1 MKKHVKQTVKRST
14 FVLTLG
20 TYISRILGMVYLIPF
35 SIMVGATGGA
45 LFQYG
50 YNQYTLFLNIATM
63 GFPAAVSKFVS
74 KYNSKGDYET
84 SRKMLKAGMS
94 VMLVTGM
101 IAFFILYL
109 SAPMFAEISLGGK
122 DNNGLTID
130 HVVYVIRMVSLA
142 LLVVP
147 IMSLVRG
154 FFQGHQ
160 MMGPTAVSQVVEQ
173 IVRIIFLLSAT
184 FLILKVFNGGL
195 VIAVGYATFAALI
208 GAFGGLVV
216 LYIYW
221 NKRKGSL
228 LAMMPNTGPTANLS
242 YKKMFFELFSY
253 AAPYVFVGLA
263 IPLYNYIDTNTFNK
277 AMIEAGH
284 QAISQD
290 MLAILTLYVQKLVM
304 IPVSLATAFG
314 LTLIPTITESFTSG
328 NYKLLN
334 QQINQTMQ
342 TILFL
347 IIPAVVGISLLS
359 GPTYTFFYGSES
371 LHPELGANILLW
383 YSPVAILFS
392 LFTVNAAILQ
402 GINKQKFAVVSL
414 VIGVVIKLVLNV
426 PLIKLMQAD
435 GAILATALGYI
446 ASLLYGFIMIKRH
459 AGYSYKILVKRT
471 VLMLVLSAIM
481 GIAVKIVQ
489 WVLGFFISY
498 QDGQLQAAIVVVI
511 AAAVGGAV
519 YLYCGY
525 RLGFLQKILGRRLP
539 GFLKKG
545 RHAG

>member
-1 MKKHVKQTVKRST
+1 MSSKLLRGT

-109 SAPMFAEISLGGK
+109 SAPVFAEISLGGK

-539 GFLKKG
+539 GFLRKG

>member
-1 MKKHVKQTVKRST
+1 MSSKLLRGT

-414 VIGVVIKLVLNV
+414 MIGVVIKLVLNV

-489 WVLGFFISY
+489 WILGFFISY

-539 GFLKKG
+539 GFLRKG

>member
-1 MKKHVKQTVKRST
+1 MSSKLLRGT

-498 QDGQLQAAIVVVI
+498 QDGQLQATIVVVI

-525 RLGFLQKILGRRLP
+525 RLGFLQKILGRRFP

>member
-1 MKKHVKQTVKRST
+1 MSSKLLRGT

-195 VIAVGYATFAALI
+195 VVAVGYATFAALI

-539 GFLKKG
+539 GFLRKG

>member
-1 MKKHVKQTVKRST
+1 MSSKLLRGT

-459 AGYSYKILVKRT
+459 TGYSYKILVKRT

>member
-1 MKKHVKQTVKRST
+1 MSSKLLRGT

-525 RLGFLQKILGRRLP
+525 RLGFLQKILGRRFP

>member
-1 MKKHVKQTVKRST
+1 MSSKLLRGT

-242 YKKMFFELFSY
+242 YKRMFFELFSY

-539 GFLKKG
+539 GFLRKG

>member
-1 MKKHVKQTVKRST
+1 MSSKLLRGT
-14 FVLTLG
+14 FVLTFG

-498 QDGQLQAAIVVVI
+498 QDGQMQAAIVVVI

-539 GFLKKG
+539 GFFRKG

>member
-1 MKKHVKQTVKRST
+1 MSSKLLRGT

-471 VLMLVLSAIM
+471 VLMFVLSAIM

>member
-1 MKKHVKQTVKRST
+1 MSSKLLRGT

-20 TYISRILGMVYLIPF
+20 TYISRILGMIYLIPF
-35 SIMVGATGGA
+35 GAMVGATGGA

-84 SRKMLKAGMS
+84 SRRMLRAGMS

-101 IAFFILYL
+101 IAFSILYI
-109 SAPMFAEISLGGK
+109 SAPFFAETSLGGTS
-122 DNNGLTID
+122 NNGLTID

-173 IVRIIFLLSAT
+173 LARIIFLLGAT
-184 FLILKVFNGGL
+184 YLILRVINGGL

-208 GAFGGLVV
+208 GSFGGLVV

-221 NKRKGSL
+221 NKRKGDL
-228 LAMMPNTGPTANLS
+228 LAMKPNLVPSANLS
-242 YKKMFFELFSY
+242 YKKMFIELFSY

-263 IPLYNYIDTNTFNK
+263 IPLYSYIDTNTFNK
-277 AMIEAGH
+277 AMIAAGH
-284 QAISQD
+284 KDISQD
-290 MLAILTLYVQKLVM
+290 MLAIVTLYVPKLVM

-314 LTLIPTITESFTSG
+314 LTLIPTITESFTSR

-342 TILFL
+342 IILFL
-347 IIPAVVGISLLS
+347 VIPAVVGMSVLS
-359 GPTYTFFYGSES
+359 GPAYTFFYGSES
-371 LHPELGANILLW
+371 LRPDIGQDILFW
-383 YSPVAILFS
+383 YAPVAILFS

-414 VIGVVIKLVLNV
+414 FIGVIIKVVLNV
-426 PLIKLMQAD
+426 PLIKLFQGD

-459 AGYSYKILVKRT
+459 AGYSYT
-471 VLMLVLSAIM
+471 VLIKRVILIAVLSVPM
-481 GIAVKIVQ
+481 GVAVKLTQ
-489 WVLGFFISY
+489 WLLSFFVTY
-498 QDGQLQAAIVVVI
+498 QSGQVHAAIVVFVC
-511 AAAVGGAV
+511 AAVGGAV
-519 YLYCGY
+519 YMFAAY
-525 RLGFLQKILGRRLP
+525 RIGFLQKMFGNRLP
-539 GFLKKG
+539 RVLRRG
-545 RHAG
+545 RHSAH

>member
-1 MKKHVKQTVKRST
+1 
-14 FVLTLG
+14 
-20 TYISRILGMVYLIPF
+20 MVYLIPF

-525 RLGFLQKILGRRLP
+525 RLGFLQKILGRRFP

>member
-1 MKKHVKQTVKRST
+1 MSSKLLRGT

-539 GFLKKG
+539 GFFRKG

>member
-1 MKKHVKQTVKRST
+1 MSSKLLRGT

-35 SIMVGATGGA
+35 SIMFGATGGA

-539 GFLKKG
+539 GFLRKG

>member
-1 MKKHVKQTVKRST
+1 MSSKLLRGT

-63 GFPAAVSKFVS
+63 GFPPAVSKFVS

-539 GFLKKG
+539 GFLRKG

>member
-1 MKKHVKQTVKRST
+1 MSSKLLRGT

-426 PLIKLMQAD
+426 PLIKVMQAD

-539 GFLKKG
+539 GFLRKG

>member
-1 MKKHVKQTVKRST
+1 MSSKLLRGT

-471 VLMLVLSAIM
+471 VLMFVLSAIM

-539 GFLKKG
+539 GFLRKG

>member
-1 MKKHVKQTVKRST
+1 MSSKLLRGT

-277 AMIEAGH
+277 AMIKAGH

>member
-1 MKKHVKQTVKRST
+1 MSSKLLRGT

-539 GFLKKG
+539 GFLRKG
-545 RHAG
+545 RQAG

>member
-1 MKKHVKQTVKRST
+1 MSNKLLRGT

-498 QDGQLQAAIVVVI
+498 QDGQMQAAIVVVI

-539 GFLKKG
+539 GFFRKG

>member
-1 MKKHVKQTVKRST
+1 MSSKLLRGT

-539 GFLKKG
+539 GFLRKG

>member
-1 MKKHVKQTVKRST
+1 MSSKLLRGT

-195 VIAVGYATFAALI
+195 VNAVGYATFAALI

-539 GFLKKG
+539 GFLRKG

>member
-1 MKKHVKQTVKRST
+1 
-14 FVLTLG
+14 
-20 TYISRILGMVYLIPF
+20 
-35 SIMVGATGGA
+35 
-45 LFQYG
+45 
-50 YNQYTLFLNIATM
+50 
-63 GFPAAVSKFVS
+63 
-74 KYNSKGDYET
+74 
-84 SRKMLKAGMS
+84 
-94 VMLVTGM
+94 
-101 IAFFILYL
+101 
-109 SAPMFAEISLGGK
+109 
-122 DNNGLTID
+122 
-130 HVVYVIRMVSLA
+130 
-142 LLVVP
+142 
-147 IMSLVRG
+147 
-154 FFQGHQ
+154 
-160 MMGPTAVSQVVEQ
+160 
-173 IVRIIFLLSAT
+173 
-184 FLILKVFNGGL
+184 
-195 VIAVGYATFAALI
+195 
-208 GAFGGLVV
+208 
-216 LYIYW
+216 
-221 NKRKGSL
+221 
-228 LAMMPNTGPTANLS
+228 MMPNTGPTANLS

-539 GFLKKG
+539 GFLRKG

>member
-1 MKKHVKQTVKRST
+1 MSSKLLRGT

-101 IAFFILYL
+101 VAFFILYL

-539 GFLKKG
+539 GFLRKG

>member
-1 MKKHVKQTVKRST
+1 MSSKLLRGT

-84 SRKMLKAGMS
+84 SRKMLMAGMS

-539 GFLKKG
+539 GFLRKG

>member
-1 MKKHVKQTVKRST
+1 MSSKLLRGT

-122 DNNGLTID
+122 DNDGLTID

-471 VLMLVLSAIM
+471 VLMFVLSAIM

-539 GFLKKG
+539 GFLRKG